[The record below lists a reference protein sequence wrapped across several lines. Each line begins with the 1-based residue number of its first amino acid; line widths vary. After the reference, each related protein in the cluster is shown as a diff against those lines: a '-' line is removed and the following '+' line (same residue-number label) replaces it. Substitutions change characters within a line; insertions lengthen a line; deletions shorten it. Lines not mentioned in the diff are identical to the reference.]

1 MAEEDRA
8 LSAAPA
14 MSLFHTITLAC
25 PACATPVNFELVAS
39 VNADR
44 RPDLRDAILDGSF
57 QREACPS
64 CGTRFRAEPQF
75 IHIELGRKLY
85 LGVWPLAQR
94 AAWQGCVDASRQ
106 AFDLAYGQ
114 RSGPEA
120 QALAEGVALRVVFG
134 WPALREKLLAAQAGI
149 DDVTLE
155 LAKLE
160 LLRRLGRA
168 PLPGRLELRLLGVH
182 GDTLRFGWVDAR
194 DDRTEQQFE
203 VDAALIARIEAD
215 APAWQ
220 ALRDDLGTGPLV
232 DFQRDLLRA

>member
-1 MAEEDRA
+1 
-8 LSAAPA
+8 
-14 MSLFHTITLAC
+14 MSLFQTITLAC
-25 PACATPVNFELVAS
+25 PACATPVDFELVAS

-75 IHIELGRKLY
+75 IYIELGRKLY

-94 AAWQGCVDASRQ
+94 SDWHGCVDTSRQ
-106 AFDLAYGQ
+106 AFDLAFGE
-114 RSGPEA
+114 RGGPEA

-155 LAKLE
+155 LAKLD

-168 PLPGRLELRLLGVH
+168 PLPGRLELRLLGTH
-182 GDTLRFGWVDAR
+182 GDTLRFGWIDAH
-194 DDRTEQQFE
+194 DDRTEQPFE
-203 VDAALIARIEAD
+203 ADAGLIARIEAD

-220 ALRDDLGTGPLV
+220 ALRDELGNGPLV